1 MKNFF
6 YLLFIFTISV
16 TLISCGGGS
25 SNSDE
30 IELEINS
37 QANTDSSFQNNQ
49 LEPDKV
55 IEEISTYENT
65 KFDEAIFN

>member
-1 MKNFF
+1 M
-6 YLLFIFTISV
+6 LFIFTISV

-37 QANTDSSFQNNQ
+37 QANTDSSLQNNQ
-49 LEPDKV
+49 LESDKD

>member
-1 MKNFF
+1 MKIFF

-16 TLISCGGGS
+16 TLISCGGES

-37 QANTDSSFQNNQ
+37 QANTDSSLQNNQ
-49 LEPDKV
+49 LESDKD

>member
-37 QANTDSSFQNNQ
+37 QANKDSSFQNNQ

>member
-1 MKNFF
+1 MKIFF

-37 QANTDSSFQNNQ
+37 QANTDSSLQNNQ
-49 LEPDKV
+49 LESDKD